1 MRRPAIVVIHCVFLV
16 VVTALSAL
24 AATPVEVVATKATE
38 LQPAASTDYVAW
50 AVETRS
56 GQNVYAKQTGQS
68 RFRVNPTGT
77 SGAVGGIDGTT
88 LIYQEYGRTS
98 DIFFFDLTTKART
111 NAGAPINTRQWEY
124 WPSVSGD
131 WVLFGRLF
139 RDNRRRVILYNTAT
153 DETRVLDETSGSRRY
168 LNPGQVSGNFVA
180 WEKTILSGT
189 GSLTSCDVFLYDIA
203 NTTSTTIPN
212 SNQKCQYAASVNP
225 SGTVY
230 YARSG
235 FGCGKSVTLDK
246 YPIGGPSTSLVS
258 LRAGVD
264 LTDSYALDNGD
275 GTTDVFFDPGSCRT
289 GNLDIKKVTDS

>member
-1 MRRPAIVVIHCVFLV
+1 MRRPAVVVISCLFLV
-16 VVTALSAL
+16 VVTAPSAVG
-24 AATPVEVVATKATE
+24 ATPVAVVATKATE
-38 LQPAASTDYVAW
+38 LQPAASTDYIAW
-50 AVETRS
+50 AIKTRS

-68 RFRVNPTGT
+68 RFRVNPAGT
-77 SGAVGGIDGTT
+77 RGALGGIDGTT
-88 LIYQEYGRTS
+88 LIYQEYTRTS
-98 DIFFFDLTTKART
+98 DIFFFDLTSKARI

-153 DETRVLDETSGSRRY
+153 GETRVLAETSGSRRL
-168 LNPGQVSGNFVA
+168 LNPGQVAGNFVA
-180 WEKTILSGT
+180 WEKTVLSRG
-189 GSLTSCDVFLYDIA
+189 GDLTSCDIFLYDIA
-203 NTTSTTIPN
+203 NTTTTTIPN
-212 SNQKCQYAASVNP
+212 PDQRCQYAASVNQ

-235 FGCGKSVTLDK
+235 FGCGKSVTLNK
-246 YPIGGPSTSLVS
+246 HPIAGPSTSLVS

-264 LTDSYALDNGD
+264 FTDSYALDNGD